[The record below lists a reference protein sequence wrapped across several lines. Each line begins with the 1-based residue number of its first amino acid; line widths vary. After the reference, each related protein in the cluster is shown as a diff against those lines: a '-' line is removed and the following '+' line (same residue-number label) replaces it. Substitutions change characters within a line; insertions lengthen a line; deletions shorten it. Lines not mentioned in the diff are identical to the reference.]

1 MRSAHASTPD
11 CVGKEQCA
19 DARGDRRT
27 HMIRLIGLVV
37 SIGIADSLNPTTIAP
52 ALYLAA
58 GDRSQR
64 QVAQFTAGVFVV
76 YLVGGLAIA
85 LGPGELL
92 LTLVPRPG
100 RHLSYLLET
109 VAGGTMLAAAAFL
122 WGYRARLAQ
131 SPVPEP
137 RDRSRSSAI
146 LGATITAVEL
156 PTAFPYFAAIA
167 AIVGAD
173 LDLVRVMVLMVI
185 FNVCFILPLLGI
197 LATLTFAGPE
207 AQNHLVRGRDWLEAR
222 WPAVLAVLAL
232 LAGLI
237 VTVLGVTGLA
247 SGHHNDFGTLS
258 RHIRRVLHLH
268 Q

>member
-1 MRSAHASTPD
+1 V
-11 CVGKEQCA
+11 VGTEQCG
-19 DARGDRRT
+19 DARDDRGT

-58 GDRSQR
+58 GDHARR
-64 QVAQFTAGVFVV
+64 QVAEFTAAVFAV

-92 LTLVPRPG
+92 LSLVPRPG
-100 RHLSYLLET
+100 RHLSYVLET
-109 VAGGTMLAAAAFL
+109 VAGGAMLIAAAFL

-131 SPVPEP
+131 TEP
-137 RDRSRSSAI
+137 RDFRSRNRSSVL
-146 LGATITAVEL
+146 LGLTITAVEL

-167 AIVGAD
+167 AVVGAN
-173 LDLVRVMVLMVI
+173 LDVIRVVVLIVI

-197 LATLTFAGPE
+197 IATLTFAGPD
-207 AQNHLVRGRDWLEAR
+207 AQRYLSRGREWLEAR
-222 WPAVLAVLAL
+222 WPTVLAILAL
-232 LAGLI
+232 VAGLI
-237 VTVLGVTGLA
+237 VTLFGVTGLA
-247 SGHHNDFGTLS
+247 TGHHNDFGIFS
-258 RHIRRVLHLH
+258 RKLRRALHLH